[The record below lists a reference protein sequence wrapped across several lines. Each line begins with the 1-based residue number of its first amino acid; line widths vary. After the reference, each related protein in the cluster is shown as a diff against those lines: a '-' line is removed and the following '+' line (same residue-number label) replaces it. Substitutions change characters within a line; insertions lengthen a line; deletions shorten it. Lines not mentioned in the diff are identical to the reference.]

1 MEKRKSLLLLK
12 HELSGLPSD
21 LEKGNV
27 ISAWFLPKY
36 LLVVTPKRPTSWQ
49 VDFEDNEGD
58 SRGIV
63 HWYIPHGLCGLLH
76 EIGHAKHRHSR
87 DKKTHRAVE
96 ILQEAQ
102 AWLWAEYWCKRLGIL
117 FDYPDAN
124 KSFRTYF
131 RRKRRKGGTGKIG
144 KQLVIIKWRYKSGIS
159 LAS

>member
-1 MEKRKSLLLLK
+1 MVKQKSLLLLK

-36 LLVVTPKRPTSWQ
+36 LLVVTPKRPASWQ
-49 VDFEDNEGD
+49 VDFEDNEGPTE
-58 SRGIV
+58 GII
-63 HWYIPHGLCGLLH
+63 HWYVPHGLDGLLH
-76 EIGHAKHRHSR
+76 EIGHAKYRHSR
-87 DKKTHRAVE
+87 DDHTHRGALL
-96 ILQEAQ
+96 LQEAE
-102 AWLWAEYWCKRLGIL
+102 AWLWAEHWARRLGLL
-117 FDYPDAN
+117 FNYASADKD
-124 KSFRTYF
+124 FRTYF